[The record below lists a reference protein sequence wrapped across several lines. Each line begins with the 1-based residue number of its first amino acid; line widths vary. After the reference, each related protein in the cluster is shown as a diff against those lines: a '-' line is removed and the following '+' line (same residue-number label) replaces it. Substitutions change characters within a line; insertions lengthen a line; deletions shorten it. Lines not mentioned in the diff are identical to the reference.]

1 MIKLF
6 EGEKIVLQSE
16 HRLVELTLTSHR
28 ICYEYSVWGNS
39 YNQNIALEHITS
51 CENKY
56 TSQIVFAIV
65 SVGCLIFGLSIGTEI
80 SIVIG
85 FVLFLVFAI
94 IYVYTKQ
101 NNIII
106 GSPSTKMKIDV
117 KGMKNET
124 IIDFINLIEE
134 TKYKRILSIK

>member
-56 TSQIVFAIV
+56 T
-65 SVGCLIFGLSIGTEI
+65 
-80 SIVIG
+80 
-85 FVLFLVFAI
+85 
-94 IYVYTKQ
+94 
-101 NNIII
+101 
-106 GSPSTKMKIDV
+106 
-117 KGMKNET
+117 
-124 IIDFINLIEE
+124 
-134 TKYKRILSIK
+134 